1 VYGTK
6 GIFAPISSRR
16 TSQRA
21 GVFPQRLGSFSR
33 PARGG
38 ATLARILAPILLVT
52 IFWVDTTAPE
62 SVDVPAL
69 YVAPALLFIRT
80 GRFWEPLLVAIAA
93 TALTAVA
100 GTAPPAAA
108 GAEPAG
114 LRWLV
119 QVLVIWLSAGTVAY
133 HRRAS
138 DRWATQIAQE
148 QDSLRGTISRLEELR
163 HALDAAAIVAVTD
176 QRGIITEVNDKFCEI
191 SQYSRAEL
199 LGQDHRVVNSGYHPA
214 EFMREL
220 WRTIARG
227 RVWRGEICNRA
238 KDGSFYWVDTTIV
251 PFCDGRGKPRQ
262 YLAIRSE
269 ITQRKA
275 AEARLADQAALAQL
289 GELAAVV
296 AHEVR
301 NPLAGLRG
309 TLEVL
314 RPRLGDGRPERD
326 VVQAMIDRID
336 VLNAKVSD
344 ILRFARPQ
352 APVLGAVDL
361 EPLCREAVQSARA
374 AIGAAAPEL
383 VVAVQPVAVQGD
395 AEMLRAALLNLLL
408 NACQSGADRVELTA
422 AGSDGEC
429 RIAVRDNGTGIPQDV
444 AARVFEAFY
453 TTKKSGTGLGLPI
466 VKRLT
471 ELQGGR
477 VSIKPRDGGG
487 TVAELTFPL
496 HLERAAD
503 ARPTLASA

>member
-1 VYGTK
+1 MFAARRV
-6 GIFAPISSRR
+6 FAPISARR
-16 TSQRA
+16 ALAGA
-21 GVFPQRLGSFSR
+21 GVFPPGVRVF
-33 PARGG
+33 PHAR
-38 ATLARILAPILLVT
+38 ALAPILLAV
-52 IFWVDTTAPE
+52 IFWADTTAPAA
-62 SVDVPAL
+62 VDVPAL
-69 YVAPALLFIRT
+69 YVAPALLFLRT
-80 GRFWEPLLVAIAA
+80 GRFWEPLLVAVSA
-93 TALTAVA
+93 TALTVA
-100 GTAPPAAA
+100 ADALRPSTAAF
-108 GAEPAG
+108 EPAG

-138 DRWATQIAQE
+138 DRWATRIARE
-148 QDSLRGTISRLEELR
+148 QDSLRGTISRLEQLR
-163 HALDAAAIVAVTD
+163 YALDAAAIVAVTD
-176 QRGIITEVNDKFCEI
+176 QRGTITDVNDKFCEI
-191 SQYSRAEL
+191 SKYSREEL
-199 LGQDHRVVNSGYHPA
+199 LGQDHRIINSGYHPP
-214 EFMREL
+214 EFMRDL

-251 PFCDGRGKPRQ
+251 PFCDERGKPRQ

-336 VLNAKVSD
+336 VLNAKVND

-352 APVLGAVDL
+352 APVLTAVDL
-361 EPLCREAVQSARA
+361 EPVCREAVLSARA
-374 AIGAAAPEL
+374 AVGAGAPEL
-383 VVAVQPVAVQGD
+383 VLAVERVSVHGD

-408 NACQSGADRVELTA
+408 NACQSGADRVELRA
-422 AGSDGEC
+422 SASGGEC
-429 RIAVRDNGTGIPQDV
+429 RIQVCDNGSGIPQDV

-477 VSIKPRDGGG
+477 VSLKARDGGG
-487 TVAELTFPL
+487 TVAELTLPR
-496 HLERAAD
+496 HLESVPSAPPA
-503 ARPTLASA
+503 LAPA

>member
-1 VYGTK
+1 MHARRAAIPAIPAPVAPYGT
-6 GIFAPISSRR
+6 GNVP
-16 TSQRA
+16 QPQ
-21 GVFPQRLGSFSR
+21 GVFSHS
-33 PARGG
+33 AR
-38 ATLARILAPILLVT
+38 ALAPILLAT
-52 IFWVDTTAPE
+52 IFWFDATAPAV
-62 SVDVPAL
+62 VDVAAL
-69 YVAPALLFIRT
+69 YVAPALLFIRA
-80 GRFWEPLLVAIAA
+80 GKFWEPLLVAVVA
-93 TALTAVA
+93 TALTVLA
-100 GTAPPAAA
+100 GTLSQRAATFEWA
-108 GAEPAG
+108 S

-119 QVLVIWLSAGTVAY
+119 PALVIWLTAGAVAY

-138 DRWATQIAQE
+138 DRWTERIADE
-148 QDSLRGTISRLEELR
+148 QTSLRGTISRLEQLR

-191 SQYSRAEL
+191 SKYSRGEL
-199 LGQDHRVVNSGYHPA
+199 LGQDHRIINSGYHPP

-275 AEARLADQAALAQL
+275 AEARLAEQAALAQL

-309 TLEVL
+309 SLEVL

-336 VLNAKVSD
+336 VLNAKVND

-352 APVLGAVDL
+352 APVLGAVDV
-361 EPLCREAVQSARA
+361 EAVCREAVQNARA

-383 VVAVQPVAVQGD
+383 VVAADRVAVHGD

-422 AGSDGEC
+422 AAGAGAC
-429 RIAVRDNGTGIPQDV
+429 RIAVRDNGSGIPQDV

-471 ELQGGR
+471 ELQGGH
-477 VSIKPRDGGG
+477 VSIKPREGGG
-487 TVAELTFPL
+487 TVAELTLPL
-496 HLERAAD
+496 HLEPAAE
-503 ARPTLASA
+503 ARQTLVPA

>member
-1 VYGTK
+1 VL
-6 GIFAPISSRR
+6 R
-16 TSQRA
+16 
-21 GVFPQRLGSFSR
+21 VFPRLAGWAHDSAATAFGAFG
-33 PARGG
+33 PAAARGP
-38 ATLARILAPILLVT
+38 AVARVLAPILLAT
-52 IFWVDTTAPE
+52 IFWADRTAPPA
-62 SVDVPAL
+62 VDVAAL

-80 GRFWEPLLVAIAA
+80 GRFWEPVIVAVVA
-93 TALTAVA
+93 TALTFVA
-100 GTAPPAAA
+100 DAPPLSAA
-108 GAEPAG
+108 GVDASG

-119 QVLVIWLSAGTVAY
+119 QVLVIWLSAGAVAY
-133 HRRAS
+133 HRRSS
-138 DRWATQIAQE
+138 DRWTKRIAHE
-148 QDSLRGTISRLEELR
+148 QDSLRGTIARLEQLR

-176 QRGIITEVNDKFCEI
+176 QRGIITDVNDKFCEI
-191 SQYSRAEL
+191 SKYSREEL
-199 LGQDHRVVNSGYHPA
+199 LGQDHRIVNSGYHPA

-251 PFCDGRGKPRQ
+251 PFCDARGKPRQ

-275 AEARLADQAALAQL
+275 AEARLAEQAALAQL

-309 TLEVL
+309 ALEVL

-336 VLNAKVSD
+336 VLNAKVND

-352 APVLGAVDL
+352 APSLAAVHL

-374 AIGAAAPEL
+374 AIGGAAPEL
-383 VVAVQPVAVQGD
+383 VLAVEPLAVHGD

-408 NACQSGADRVELTA
+408 NACQSGADRIEVTA
-422 AGSDGEC
+422 SASGGEC
-429 RIAVRDNGTGIPQDV
+429 RIAVRDNGSGIPQDV

-477 VSIKPRDGGG
+477 VSLRAREGGG
-487 TVAELTFPL
+487 TVAELTFPR
-496 HLERAAD
+496 HAESAVDPRRA
-503 ARPTLASA
+503 LAPA